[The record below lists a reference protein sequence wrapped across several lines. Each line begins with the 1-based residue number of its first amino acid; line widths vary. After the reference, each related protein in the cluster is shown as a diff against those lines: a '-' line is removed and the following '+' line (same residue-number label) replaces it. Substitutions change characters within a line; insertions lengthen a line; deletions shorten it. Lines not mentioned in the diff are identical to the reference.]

1 MLVKKKEQE
10 PMDCEEAVYSND
22 YYDFISE
29 GFSGTRPEIIENCIQ
44 KITNVYEIIYAE
56 REGLLPLNIANYS
69 YASIPKCF
77 TLMERSALEESGI
90 LRIQNYPTLSL
101 KGQGILIGFIDTGID
116 YRNPVFHNADGSSRI
131 AAIWDQTIRSGT
143 PPEGFLYGSEYN
155 AQMIDEAMES
165 QRPEEVVPSVDTN
178 GHGTFLASV
187 AAGSEIPEADFA
199 GAAPYAQIA
208 MVKLKEAKEYLREF
222 YFIPEDAT
230 AYQENDIM
238 AGVAYLNQLAA
249 RMNMPLVLCIS
260 VGSNAGSHGSGSNPL
275 LAVLE
280 SAAILRPRGV
290 VIAAGNEG
298 NQRHHFAGTLLEGQE
313 YENVEVNVGEGVD
326 GFILE
331 MWASAPQL
339 FVVEIISPTG
349 ERVPKEFILS
359 GGKEYTFLFENT
371 TVSVDYRIAR
381 ISGGDQLIFMRFTR
395 PVQGIWNIRVYR
407 QSVYAEQ
414 YHMWLPMRELMTGD
428 VYFLRSNPDTTI
440 TAPGN
445 SMSTMTTT
453 AYNVRD
459 NSLFLDAGRG
469 YTVTGRVKPD
479 FAAPGVNVYGAGLRN
494 QFITMSGTSVAA
506 AVTSG
511 AVALILEW
519 AVARGNDTYIS
530 NIDIKN
536 MIIRGAARDPGRVYP
551 NQEWGYG
558 RLDLYQTFE
567 NVRIK

>member
-1 MLVKKKEQE
+1 M
-10 PMDCEEAVYSND
+10 
-22 YYDFISE
+22 
-29 GFSGTRPEIIENCIQ
+29 
-44 KITNVYEIIYAE
+44 
-56 REGLLPLNIANYS
+56 
-69 YASIPKCF
+69 
-77 TLMERSALEESGI
+77 
-90 LRIQNYPTLSL
+90 
-101 KGQGILIGFIDTGID
+101 
-116 YRNPVFHNADGSSRI
+116 
-131 AAIWDQTIRSGT
+131 
-143 PPEGFLYGSEYN
+143 
-155 AQMIDEAMES
+155 
-165 QRPEEVVPSVDTN
+165 
-178 GHGTFLASV
+178 
-187 AAGSEIPEADFA
+187 
-199 GAAPYAQIA
+199 
-208 MVKLKEAKEYLREF
+208 
-222 YFIPEDAT
+222 
-230 AYQENDIM
+230 
-238 AGVAYLNQLAA
+238 
-249 RMNMPLVLCIS
+249 
-260 VGSNAGSHGSGSNPL
+260 
-275 LAVLE
+275 
-280 SAAILRPRGV
+280 
-290 VIAAGNEG
+290 IAAGNEG
-298 NQRHHFAGTLLEGQE
+298 NQRHHFAGELSEGQE
-313 YENVEVNVGEGVD
+313 YENVEINVGEGVD

-395 PVQGIWNIRVYR
+395 PVRGIWNIRVYR
-407 QSVYAEQ
+407 QSVYAER
-414 YHMWLPMRELMTGD
+414 YHMWLPMRELMTGE

-459 NSLFLDAGRG
+459 NSLFLDASRG

-479 FAAPGVNVYGAGLRN
+479 FAAPGVNVYGAGLKN

-530 NIDIKN
+530 NIDMKN
-536 MIIRGAARDPGRVYP
+536 MIIRGAARDPGKTYP
-551 NQEWGYG
+551 NREWGYG